1 MSCVSS
7 SSPLLRVADRAVL
20 PWLTLICDGKE
31 PPLQDWWEEMKKTAG
46 TAAGCRSVQRR
57 ADG

>member
-1 MSCVSS
+1 MLCVSSS

-31 PPLQDWWEEMKKTAG
+31 PPLQGWRGGDEEDSGGLLLEAG
-46 TAAGCRSVQRR
+46 LRR
-57 ADG
+57 

>member
-1 MSCVSS
+1 MLCVSSSS

-31 PPLQDWWEEMKKTAG
+31 SPLQGWRGGDEEDSGGLLLEAG
-46 TAAGCRSVQRR
+46 LRR
-57 ADG
+57 

>member
-1 MSCVSS
+1 MLCVSSSS

-31 PPLQDWWEEMKKTAG
+31 PPLQDWWEEIKKTAG
-46 TAAGCRSVQRR
+46 IAAG
-57 ADG
+57 